1 MDRHPFSDHRQHKV
15 ERERVSHIT
24 KQCRVAG
31 GGIQQE
37 ERKDRKL
44 FSKMIKEHGL
54 VPEGKKAKH
63 RADRVVAR
71 KSGGRVKKGA
81 TNVNVIIGGDKGGA
95 VPPMMPPMVGPPG
108 PPSPVAGLGGPPPG
122 AGGPPGMPPMPMRA
136 SGGRVPVSG
145 GSSRFDALE
154 RIGKGYNPPP
164 VKPSEPRAKGGRL
177 KSGPAW
183 EEGRRLGTQVSHDK
197 GKNEKPEDLD
207 RPRVITFDKGGR
219 VMQIQAGGKP
229 QKGYARGG
237 PVEAPGYGKGM
248 GPDLEAGVMA
258 GEARIAQSRRAKS
271 RYAKPLKEVDGSR

>member
-24 KQCRVAG
+24 KQCRAAG

-81 TNVNVIIGGDKGGA
+81 TNVNVIIGGEKSA
-95 VPPMMPPMVGPPG
+95 PMPPMMPPMEGPPG
-108 PPSPVAGLGGPPPG
+108 GLPPVAGLGGPPPG
-122 AGGPPGMPPMPMRA
+122 AGAPPGMPPMPMRA
-136 SGGRVPVSG
+136 KGGKVSKIDSIG
-145 GSSRFDALE
+145 RKVLALHKDE
-154 RIGKGYNPPP
+154 HSLLESEGKMR
-164 VKPSEPRAKGGRL
+164 SKGGRL

-271 RYAKPLKEVDGSR
+271 RYAKPLKEVDGAR